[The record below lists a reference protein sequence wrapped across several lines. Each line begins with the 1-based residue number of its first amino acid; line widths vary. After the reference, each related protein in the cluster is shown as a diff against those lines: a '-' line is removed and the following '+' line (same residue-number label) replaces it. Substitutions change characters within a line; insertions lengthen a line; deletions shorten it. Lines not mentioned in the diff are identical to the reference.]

1 MSFRLKT
8 VIGIA
13 AIEIVLLAILIVSG
27 LYYLKSS
34 NETQLLER
42 SRVTAQLFSTMTSDA
57 VLSTDLATLDALVA
71 QTLKNDGI
79 VYVRVR
85 HASGIVLSQDGDPD
99 ALAAAFVEDRRVDE
113 TDNDRRLDV
122 AYPITAA
129 GEEFGRVEIGLS
141 TSLIDAVIA
150 DASRWMLSV
159 AAAEIGLV
167 AVFGLMLG
175 SILTRQLALLRRGA
189 RRVAGGEFGYQLRVS
204 GKDELADTTASFN
217 AMSVALAKFA
227 EEALEAKRRAE
238 AGRDYAETVLHDAM
252 NSMDQSVLIVDGQ
265 ERVEFVNDAF
275 KSSYAAALNGG
286 DIPADFTDLAQVTM
300 SLAEAED
307 GGESPVENRI
317 ARLRDAENNPF
328 WQSKRADSRIL
339 MNSQSRMSNGG
350 IVVVETDVSD
360 LYDALERNR
369 RLEMELMHSQKME
382 SLGTL
387 ASGIAHEI
395 NTPIQ
400 YVGDNIR
407 FLSGS
412 VAEMIAAVNEAAEA
426 GGAEGEPLKEKLE
439 AADWD
444 FLVDE
449 IPSALS
455 EAAQGVQ
462 AVGDIVRSVKQF
474 SHPESSE
481 KTPHDLGQLIETVVT
496 VSRNQWKDHAE
507 VECVFDPALGAVP
520 CFPGDLNQ
528 VLINLIVNA
537 AQAIGES
544 GAKPGLIRVTTA
556 RNGDNAEIT
565 VADNGPGI
573 PDDKVDRVFDLF
585 FTTKAPG
592 VGTGQGLAICR
603 SIVETKHGG
612 RLSVQSTVGAG
623 TAFTI
628 SLPMGDPV
636 GAKAK
641 TESAA

>member
-34 NETQLLER
+34 NEAQLLER

-85 HASGIVLSQDGDPD
+85 HASGIVLSQDGDAD
-99 ALAAAFVEDRRVDE
+99 ALAADFVEDRRVDE
-113 TDNDRRLDV
+113 TDDDGRLDV

-175 SILTRQLALLRRGA
+175 SILTRQLARLRRGA
-189 RRVAGGEFGYQLRVS
+189 RRVADGEFGYQLPVS

-227 EEALEAKRRAE
+227 EEALEAKRQAE

-252 NSMDQSVLIVDGQ
+252 NSMDQSVLIVDER

-275 KSSYAAALNGG
+275 KSSYAAALAGG
-286 DIPADFTDLAQVTM
+286 DIPAHFTDLAQVTM
-300 SLAEAED
+300 SLTKAED
-307 GGESPVENRI
+307 GGQSRV
-317 ARLRDAENNPF
+317 ARLRDVENNPF
-328 WQSKRADSRIL
+328 WQSERTDGRIL
-339 MNSQSRMSNGG
+339 MNSQSRMSGGG

-360 LYDALERNR
+360 LYEALERNR

-400 YVGDNIR
+400 YIGDNIR

-412 VAEMIAAVNEAAEA
+412 VADMIAAVNDAAA
-426 GGAEGEPLKEKLE
+426 DGAEPGSLKQKLD

-449 IPSALS
+449 IPSALR
-455 EAAQGVQ
+455 EAGQGVQ
-462 AVGDIVRSVKQF
+462 TVGDIVRSVKRF

-481 KTPHDLGQLIETVVT
+481 KTPHDLGQLVETVVT
-496 VSRNQWKDHAE
+496 VSRNQWKDHAT
-507 VECVFDPALGAVP
+507 VECDFDPALGAVP

-537 AQAIGES
+537 AQAIEES
-544 GAKPGLIRVTTA
+544 GGRQGLIRVAT
-556 RNGDNAEIT
+556 RRHGDNAEIT

-573 PDDKVDRVFDLF
+573 PDDKVERIFDLF

-592 VGTGQGLAICR
+592 LGTGQGLAICR

-612 RLSVQSTVGAG
+612 RLSVQSTVGTG
-623 TAFTI
+623 TSFTI
-628 SLPMGDPV
+628 SLPMGEPV
-636 GAKAK
+636 KPKAEA
-641 TESAA
+641 ESAA